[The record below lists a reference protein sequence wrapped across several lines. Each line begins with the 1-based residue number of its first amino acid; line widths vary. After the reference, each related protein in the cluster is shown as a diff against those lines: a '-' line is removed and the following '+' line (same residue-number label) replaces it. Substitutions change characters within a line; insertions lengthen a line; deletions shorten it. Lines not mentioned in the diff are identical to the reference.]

1 MTMNNIGVLIPAFNA
16 GATIGDVI
24 TGVQRFIPKERIIV
38 IDDGSRDSTSA
49 VASSM
54 GAQVVT
60 LVSNLGKGAALQRGF
75 DVVLGTK
82 LDAVITM
89 DADLQ
94 HSPDFLP
101 RFLELY
107 GSGQYDIIIGNRL
120 HNMKGMPLHRIL
132 SNTITTFLVSARTAT
147 NISDSQSGYR
157 LIGRNVLESVKLHA
171 HGFEAETEFI
181 IRAAAEGFRFGVVPI
196 QTVYGGEKSHMT
208 HFSTTVKFIKVLF
221 QDY

>member
-1 MTMNNIGVLIPAFNA
+1 MTMNTIGVLIPAFNA
-16 GATIGDVI
+16 AKTIGDVI
-24 TGVQRFIPKERIIV
+24 TGVQRFIPKDRIVV
-38 IDDGSRDSTSA
+38 INDGSRDSTAS
-49 VASSM
+49 VAGST
-54 GAQVVT
+54 GVQVVT
-60 LVSNLGKGAALQRGF
+60 LPSNLGKGAALQRGF
-75 DVVLGTK
+75 DVVLGTT
-82 LDAVITM
+82 LEAVVTM

-107 GSGQYDIIIGNRL
+107 SSGQYDIIIGSRL

-157 LIGRNVLESVKLHA
+157 LIGRNVLESVRLHSD
-171 HGFEAETEFI
+171 GFEAETEFI
-181 IRAAAEGFRFGVVPI
+181 IRAADKGFRFGVVPI

-208 HFSTTVKFIKVLF
+208 HISTTVKFIKVLF